1 MEAVRRENETREE
14 ALMSFDKPIRRIAIV
29 GTGVIGASWAAQ
41 YLARGFDVVATDP
54 APNAEANLHTYVDEA
69 WPALTDVGLSPGA
82 SRERLSFTTD
92 MKEALAQ
99 ADFVQENGP
108 ERADFK
114 IKLFADMDDAT
125 PVDSLIASSSSG
137 ITASVM
143 QSQCKHPERV
153 VVGHPFNPPHIIPLV
168 EIVGGSKTSPE
179 AVERAI
185 AFYASIGKKPIHL
198 LKELP
203 GHVGNRL
210 QIALYKE
217 VMYLIQQGVL
227 SVSDADDAVSYGPGL
242 RWGVM
247 GPSLQW
253 HLGGGPGGIRH
264 FMEHLMPGMEA
275 TFKILGTPDVND
287 ELKQKIVDGVLQ
299 MAGERSVD
307 QLAQAEDEELLGLL
321 KLRAKN
327 ESVSGGSK
335 KVATTGGDGSIRRGS
350 NGEASGRVFFLDV
363 SGGRVVSLNPDGSEL
378 QVILDGLK
386 RIPDGIEVDAEASH
400 IYWTNMG
407 NPKANDGS
415 IERADLDGTNRQT
428 IVPEG
433 ATFTPKQLK
442 LDKQGSKV
450 YWSDREG
457 MRVMRANLDGSG
469 VETLVDTSEGDS
481 RPGRDAKK
489 WCVGIAVDHE
499 GGKVYWTQKGGDNA
513 GEGRIFRASLE
524 IPKGEGPATR
534 TDIEMLFDRL
544 PEPIDLELD
553 LSNRMIYWT
562 DRGNPP
568 RGNTV
573 SRAALDARPGD
584 GEGAEILVGDL
595 VEAIGLSLDLKGGR
609 MFFSD
614 LGGSVYSARLDG
626 SEKRALTVAQGNLT
640 GVAYAGLR

>member
-1 MEAVRRENETREE
+1 
-14 ALMSFDKPIRRIAIV
+14 MSFDKPIRRIAIV

-54 APNAEANLHTYVDEA
+54 APNAEANLRKYVDEA
-69 WPALTDVGLSPGA
+69 WPALTNIGLSPGA
-82 SRERLSFTTD
+82 SRDRLSFTTD
-92 MKEALAQ
+92 LKEALSQ

-108 ERADFK
+108 ERPDFK

-125 PVDSLIASSSSG
+125 PPDSIIASSSSG

-253 HLGGGPGGIRH
+253 HLAGGSGGIKH

-287 ELKQKIVDGVLQ
+287 ELRQKIVDGVLQ
-299 MAGERSVD
+299 MAGNRSVD
-307 QLAQAEDEELLGLL
+307 QLAQAENEELLALI

-327 ESVSGGSK
+327 EIASDASK
-335 KVATTGGDGSIRRGS
+335 ETATADHAEQIRVDA
-350 NGEASGRVFFLDV
+350 NGKSSERVFFLDV
-363 SGGRVVSLNPDGSEL
+363 SGGRIESLNTDGSDRR
-378 QVILDGLK
+378 VILDGLK
-386 RIPDGIEVDAEASH
+386 RIPDGIEVDAEAGH
-400 IYWTNMG
+400 VYWTNMG
-407 NPKANDGS
+407 NPSANDGS
-415 IERADLDGTNRQT
+415 IERADLDGTNRKT
-428 IVPEG
+428 IVPPG

-442 LDKQGSKV
+442 LDKQGGKI

-457 MRVMRANLDGSG
+457 MRVMRANFDGSEI
-469 VETLVDTSEGDS
+469 ETLVDTSQGES
-481 RPGRDAKK
+481 RPGRDATR
-489 WCVGIAVDHE
+489 WCVGIAVDHG
-499 GGKVYWTQKGGDNA
+499 GGKLYWTQKGSDNA
-513 GEGRIFRASLE
+513 GEGRIFRANLE
-524 IPKGEGPATR
+524 LPEGEAPTDR
-534 TDIEMLFDRL
+534 TDIEVLFDGL
-544 PEPIDLELD
+544 PEPIDLDLD
-553 LSNRMIYWT
+553 PGRRMLYWT
-562 DRGNPP
+562 DRGNAP

-573 SRAALDARPGD
+573 SRARLDGD
-584 GEGAEILVGDL
+584 PKEANRQEVLVNNLMEG
-595 VEAIGLSLDLKGGR
+595 IGLALDLKHGR

-614 LGGSVYSARLDG
+614 LAGSVYSARLDG
-626 SEKRALTVAQGNLT
+626 SEKRALVVAQGNLT
-640 GVAYAGLR
+640 GVAYAELV